1 MRRSF
6 SLIETLTIT
15 VILLIL
21 FGVGTMGYLRYLAR
35 DYALINW
42 ALILA
47 SDIRGLQLSSI
58 HERDYSKLY
67 LDFFSMK
74 RYVLVYPSGEKVE
87 KALSE
92 GISIASS
99 SFGGTGYLSFSP
111 SGAPL
116 QGGYISLT
124 DGKRKL
130 YVIVAV
136 ATGRVR
142 ISEKPP

>member
-1 MRRSF
+1 MIVSILVGLGAVSYMRG
-6 SLIETLTIT
+6 LPNHYTL
-15 VILLIL
+15 V
-21 FGVGTMGYLRYLAR
+21 
-35 DYALINW
+35 NW
-42 ALILA
+42 ALVLS

-67 LDFFSMK
+67 IDFFSMK
-74 RYVLVYPSGEKVE
+74 RYILVYPSGKKLERY
-87 KALSE
+87 LPE
-92 GISIASS
+92 GIKIGSS
-99 SFGGTGYLSFSP
+99 NFGGVGYLSFSP

-124 DGKRKL
+124 DGEKKL